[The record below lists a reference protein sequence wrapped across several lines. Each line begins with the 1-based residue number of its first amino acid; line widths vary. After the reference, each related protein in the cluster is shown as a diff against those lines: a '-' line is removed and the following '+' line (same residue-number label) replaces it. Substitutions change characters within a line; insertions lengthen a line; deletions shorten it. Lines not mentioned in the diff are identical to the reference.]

1 MCATGLSV
9 TGGQGQGSHC
19 GPEWAGMALWRR
31 QGLPGPCERRQD
43 SGRWSGERRAFR
55 VVTPVWSV
63 EGCLSGKWRHVS
75 RAEQGMNRMGRQEEE
90 SEFPSGGPQS
100 RRVPRQAALG
110 MNDSGRGRE

>member
-55 VVTPVWSV
+55 VGAGGDTSV
-63 EGCLSGKWRHVS
+63 VCEG
-75 RAEQGMNRMGRQEEE
+75 M
-90 SEFPSGGPQS
+90 SEWKLETCVMS
-100 RRVPRQAALG
+100 
-110 MNDSGRGRE
+110 

>member
-1 MCATGLSV
+1 MSQEVRDRAV
-9 TGGQGQGSHC
+9 TVGQSGQGWLCGGGRACPGHVREGRIRAGGVERGEHLGS
-19 GPEWAGMALWRR
+19 G
-31 QGLPGPCERRQD
+31 
-43 SGRWSGERRAFR
+43 R